1 VRDDL
6 RTLLDDY
13 VERFA
18 RGEHPDPGGY
28 RARSGGAWPELA
40 DAIDRFLVN
49 AVPPPPSPAEVEA
62 MRLLLAGAPPLQAM
76 RSRRGVPRGEVVG
89 RLIRRFGF
97 ALDAWDAVG
106 FRYHQF
112 ECGLL
117 PLRGVDEGVF
127 EEVAG
132 ALGIERREVLPW
144 RPRQARVPVYARPAA
159 AFAALS
165 TATSRFSMHHAQARE
180 PTLPEVDRVF
190 GVDPGGRAA

>member
-1 VRDDL
+1 VHDEL

-13 VERFA
+13 VERFG
-18 RGEHPDPGGY
+18 RGEHPDPVEY
-28 RARSGGAWPELA
+28 RTRSGGAWPELA
-40 DAIDRFLVN
+40 DAIDRFLVG
-49 AVPPPPSPAEVEA
+49 AAPPPPSPAEVEA
-62 MRLLLAGAPPLQAM
+62 MGLLFAGAPPLQGM

-97 ALDAWDAVG
+97 PLDAWDAVG

-144 RPRQARVPVYARPAA
+144 RPRQAPVPVYARPTAA
-159 AFAALS
+159 LAALS
-165 TATSRFSMHHAQARE
+165 TATSSFSTHDAQARE
-180 PTLPEVDRVF
+180 PTLREVDRIF
-190 GVDPGGRAA
+190 GVDPGGAPA